1 MNCCARWRRA
11 CPWWNVADLTA
22 RRKAKGLIGR
32 TADALAYYPRE
43 RIAAALRSRFAL
55 RLHTSVLLL
64 WTFSAGL
71 LTTKGVYA
79 WGLHSM
85 FWRYT
90 LAILVGYAAFLLGV
104 RIWLAYVGV
113 KTDAVGGDSNG
124 RRQAQVDRSSSLDI
138 TDLLP
143 SGRGGGSSPVFQG
156 GGGGSGGG
164 GASASFD
171 AGAAAMPSNRYAPDI
186 SVASTAANV
195 GGGGG
200 GSSTSVG
207 DALSGIGDL
216 GGDDGCLIAFA
227 IMIVVALIGLAIGGA
242 VFLVTLGPEI
252 LIDAAFSAMLSGGL
266 IKAGRKASDPDWL
279 GSVFKGTW
287 KPLAVVLALAWGFVA
302 LAAILTPQA
311 HTFGAVWQI
320 VWPQLLGAL

>member
-79 WGLHSM
+79 LGLHSM

-171 AGAAAMPSNRYAPDI
+171 AGAGAMPSNRYAPDI
-186 SVASTAANV
+186 SSASTAANV

-200 GSSTSVG
+200 GSSSSVG
-207 DALSGIGDL
+207 EALSGIGDL
-216 GGDDGCLIAFA
+216 GGDDGCLLGGRCARA
-227 IMIVVALIGLAIGGA
+227 GPLRHRPGRQGQSGAVLRGGA
-242 VFLVTLGPEI
+242 GNAV
-252 LIDAAFSAMLSGGL
+252 A
-266 IKAGRKASDPDWL
+266 AGRP
-279 GSVFKGTW
+279 GER
-287 KPLAVVLALAWGFVA
+287 AVRGEGEGGHVDGGVGRYGRAVRADVGLQHPRRSAEV
-302 LAAILTPQA
+302 
-311 HTFGAVWQI
+311 GA
-320 VWPQLLGAL
+320 GRG